1 MKENTNIVKYHND
14 LNSITFY
21 KFGSIDFDLFMA
33 LCSKAGSEGKAKVE
47 ISFDELRK
55 ISGFNTHLSEADF
68 IKSLD
73 SMNGKQLL
81 SNGRIENDQFIDRFI
96 LFPKLRIDKKKRVL
110 IAEAN
115 EEYLYIL
122 NELKKHFTRFELQE
136 FVSLD
141 SKYAKTLYRLL
152 KQFRT
157 TGILKI
163 NLDDFRRIMG
173 VPVSYPNKKVL
184 KKVIEPSVEMLHGC
198 FNNLEC
204 KTIYERK
211 PGRPVKGYEFT
222 FDPETVPRISTDP
235 EADARIDAGW
245 KKHKEYRKNHP
256 VNSFHNFEQRDYDY
270 DDLERR
276 LLERDN

>member
-1 MKENTNIVKYHND
+1 MKESTNNIVKYHND

-21 KFGSIDFDLFMA
+21 RFGSIDFDLFMA
-33 LCSKAGSEGKAKVE
+33 LCSKACGEGKANVE

-55 ISGFNTHLSEADF
+55 MSGFNSHWSEDKF
-68 IKSLD
+68 IKCLD

-81 SNGRIENDQFIDRFI
+81 SNGRIETEKFIDRFI
-96 LFPKLRIDKKKRVL
+96 LFPKLRIDKERRVL

-157 TGILKI
+157 TGLLKI

-222 FDPETVPRISTDP
+222 FEPETVPRIGTAP
-235 EADARIDAGW
+235 EQPAP
-245 KKHKEYRKNHP
+245 KKPKKPRSKNA
-256 VNSFHNFEQRDYDY
+256 FHNFEQREYDY

-276 LLERDN
+276 LTELKRDN